1 MYDNILKMIEEEDKK
16 NGVQTPE
23 PAPTPNPEPS
33 PEPAPEPA
41 PEPNPEPTPEPAP
54 EPTPEPAPQ
63 PGEGVKKEWWEED
76 EPAPTPTPEPEPNK
90 TSVAADSSDD
100 EDSDIKLLK
109 EFKKQGKSLKDF
121 VEQYKVEDISSLS
134 DSQILER
141 ALKEIEGFSGDDFD
155 QALSEVEVMPLFQKK
170 KLIQEYRA
178 AYNRQNEEKLKQL
191 SSFDNSQVEAQQKV
205 LNRFQTELEQK
216 SQALQNQELYGL
228 KITDEMSA
236 RVKKYLTDEIA
247 MVRPDGSMDV
257 DFLTDVALWKLY
269 GKDIVRANVT
279 KAKNEG
285 REELLKATTN
295 PSSGVNPTNLNPG
308 MGGNGVEDAFANYL
322 KNKK

>member
-23 PAPTPNPEPS
+23 PAPAPNPEPA
-33 PEPAPEPA
+33 PEPTPEPNPEPA
-41 PEPNPEPTPEPAP
+41 PEPNPEPAP
-54 EPTPEPAPQ
+54 EPTPQ
-63 PGEGVKKEWWEED
+63 VGEEIKKEWWEED
-76 EPAPTPTPEPEPNK
+76 EPAPAPEPNK
-90 TSVAADSSDD
+90 PSVVADSSDD

-109 EFKKQGKSLKDF
+109 EFKKQGKSLKEF
-121 VEQYKVEDISSLS
+121 VEQYKVEDISSLT
-134 DSQILER
+134 DSQVLER
-141 ALKEIEGFSGDDFD
+141 ALREIEGFSGDDFD

-216 SQALQNQELYGL
+216 SQTLQNQELYGL

>member
-76 EPAPTPTPEPEPNK
+76 EPAPTPAPEPEPNK

-191 SSFDNSQVEAQQKV
+191 SSFDNSQIEAQQKV

-236 RVKKYLTDEIA
+236 RVKKYLTDEIV

>member
-23 PAPTPNPEPS
+23 PSPTPNPEPS

-41 PEPNPEPTPEPAP
+41 PEPTPEPTPEPAP
-54 EPTPEPAPQ
+54 EPTPQ
-63 PGEGVKKEWWEED
+63 PGEEIKKEWWEED
-76 EPAPTPTPEPEPNK
+76 EPAPTPAPEPEPNK
-90 TSVAADSSDD
+90 PPVVADSSDD

>member
-76 EPAPTPTPEPEPNK
+76 EPAPTPAPEPEPNK

>member
-23 PAPTPNPEPS
+23 ATPAPNPEPAPEPS
-33 PEPAPEPA
+33 PEPNPEPA
-41 PEPNPEPTPEPAP
+41 PEPNPEPAP
-54 EPTPEPAPQ
+54 EPTPQ
-63 PGEGVKKEWWEED
+63 PGEEIKKEWWEED
-76 EPAPTPTPEPEPNK
+76 EPTPTPAPEPNK
-90 TSVAADSSDD
+90 PSVADDSSDS

-109 EFKKQGKSLKDF
+109 EFKKQGKSLKEF
-121 VEQYKVEDISSLS
+121 VEQYKVEDISSLT
-134 DSQILER
+134 DSQVLER
-141 ALKEIEGFSGDDFD
+141 ALREIEGFSGDDFD

-216 SQALQNQELYGL
+216 SQTLQNQELYGL